1 LLTSYEVFRGYYE
14 KLEDHC
20 DLLIF
25 DEGHRL
31 KNVNL
36 KTNQAFAKFKCRRRI
51 ILTGTP
57 LQNCLEELFA
67 CCDFIN
73 PGIFASLNTFK
84 KVFVKP
90 ILDGLRK
97 NASPADQGIAKERS
111 KELSKT
117 IQKFILRRPGTILKR
132 ILPPKHEYV
141 VLISMSEIQRAAY
154 KAIVNQKI
162 YGKSSMAEEQ
172 GEVFSLIL
180 IMRKLLNHPGLLKND
195 KSESAQIALS
205 TFPQDEDMSTEVWK
219 YSNKMLFTKDLL
231 ESMEEDEKIVIVS
244 YFTQTLDVIEKVCEA
259 TNMKFLRLDG

>member
-1 LLTSYEVFRGYYE
+1 
-14 KLEDHC
+14 
-20 DLLIF
+20 
-25 DEGHRL
+25 
-31 KNVNL
+31 
-36 KTNQAFAKFKCRRRI
+36 
-51 ILTGTP
+51 
-57 LQNCLEELFA
+57 
-67 CCDFIN
+67 
-73 PGIFASLNTFK
+73 
-84 KVFVKP
+84 
-90 ILDGLRK
+90 
-97 NASPADQGIAKERS
+97 
-111 KELSKT
+111 
-117 IQKFILRRPGTILKR
+117 
-132 ILPPKHEYV
+132 
-141 VLISMSEIQRAAY
+141 MSEIQRAAY